1 MRLIMM
7 VLAGTTLVACGP
19 PPVERALTFDG
30 PRTPQLAQDENECR
44 DIARNYDNGNSRW
57 QAGSGAI
64 LGGLVGALDSDPDV
78 KGDVGAGLIAGAAVG
93 AATGA
98 AGAKIDNLDDRR
110 VVLIRCMQGRGYSVL
125 G

>member
-7 VLAGTTLVACGP
+7 VLAGTALVACGP

-30 PRTPQLAQDENECR
+30 PRTPQLERDEVECR
-44 DIARNYDNGNSRW
+44 NIARNYDNGNAQW
-57 QAGSGAI
+57 EAGSGAI
-64 LGGLVGALDSDPDV
+64 IGGLAGALDSDPDE
-78 KGDVGAGLIAGAAVG
+78 KGDVGAGLLVGAAVG

-110 VVLIRCMQGRGYSVL
+110 VVLIRCMQGRGHSVL